1 MSRALIKI
9 VLLAG
14 CFFLVSLAAT
24 AQEVVHAL
32 TGVVKSIDSTA
43 KTITVITDDGSD
55 GTFQDMTG
63 SHNSIA
69 FDKTIRTEATAASD
83 FKKEGAR
90 VIVFYFG
97 TGEVRTVVAL
107 KSLGDGPFTNDGG
120 TVVKFDKKEHSLT
133 IKASSGAIESFK
145 ITPGTVADTNGGA
158 AEGLKF
164 DPHKGEPVRIIATQT
179 DGSLTALFINGALA
193 L

>member
-1 MSRALIKI
+1 M
-9 VLLAG
+9 
-14 CFFLVSLAAT
+14 LVSLAAT

-32 TGVVKSIDSTA
+32 TGVVNNIDSTA

-63 SHNSIA
+63 SRNSIA
-69 FDKTIRTEATAASD
+69 FDKTIRTEATAANE
-83 FKKEGAR
+83 FKKKGAR
-90 VIVFYFG
+90 VIVFYYG
-97 TGEVRTVVAL
+97 TGEMRTVVAL
-107 KSLGDGPFTNDGG
+107 KSLGEGPFTNDSG

-133 IKASSGAIESFK
+133 IKESSGTIESFK

-164 DPHKGEPVRIIATQT
+164 DPHKGEPVRVIATQA